1 METKSHNIMNRIL
14 FVVLSLL
21 FCSFCANAQDLIA
34 KLSGEVIE
42 CRIVSSDGDKVRY
55 VLKYDPFYT
64 YTMKKSEIHI
74 IRYASGEVVNVNDL
88 SQPRAQKREADMS
101 IVPYMNYRQLK
112 RIYDFRDY
120 ERSYM
125 DRFSPG
131 WIGFASFLL
140 PGLGECICD
149 EWGRGLGKFVGAAAC
164 TTAGTLFTMASYVD
178 ANWGTDIAFAV
189 IFYAAALSFDIWS
202 IVDATRISK
211 VRNMY
216 ESDMREK
223 YAFDLS
229 LFPSVNC
236 VNFGNSSQLT
246 AGLTLAIRF

>member
-1 METKSHNIMNRIL
+1 MKR
-14 FVVLSLL
+14 LL
-21 FCSFCANAQDLIA
+21 FLFAFWFLMLVPMNAQDLIA

-42 CRIVSSDGDKVRY
+42 CRVVSSDGDKVRY
-55 VLKYDPFYT
+55 VLKHDPFYT
-64 YTMKKSEIHI
+64 YSLKKSEIQM
-74 IRYASGEVVNVNDL
+74 IRYASGKVVNVNEL
-88 SQPRAQKREADMS
+88 SQPRAQKREAEMS

-125 DRFSPG
+125 DRFNLG
-131 WIGFASFLL
+131 WVGLASFLL

-164 TTAGTLFTMASYVD
+164 TTAGTLFTMASYTD
-178 ANWGTDIAFAV
+178 AEWGADIAFAV

-223 YAFDLS
+223 YAFDMN

-236 VNFGNSSQLT
+236 IWFGNSNHPT

>member
-1 METKSHNIMNRIL
+1 MKR
-14 FVVLSLL
+14 LL
-21 FCSFCANAQDLIA
+21 FLFAFWFLMLVPMNAQDLIA

-42 CRIVSSDGDKVRY
+42 CKIVSSDGDKVRFY
-55 VLKYDPFYT
+55 TKYDPFYT
-64 YTMKKSEIHI
+64 YSLKKSEIQM

-131 WIGFASFLL
+131 WVGFASFLL

-178 ANWGTDIAFAV
+178 ANWSTDIAFAV

-229 LFPSVNC
+229 LFPSVNYIH
-236 VNFGNSSQLT
+236 FGNSTQLT
-246 AGLTLAIRF
+246 AGLTLAMRF